1 MTERGAAPYLLM
13 AGAVACVSLGS
24 ILVRAAQAPALA
36 VSFQRVFL
44 ASALLTPFAA
54 RPALDSWPRLPLRRV
69 LLLAA
74 AGTALALHFAT
85 WIASLSYTTV
95 AASVLLVN
103 TAPLFSLAFARVFLG
118 ETADRSVLQATAVAL
133 AGAALIAAGDWTG
146 GAASL
151 TGVLLALAGAAT
163 LSVYHVVGRGLREAL
178 PLSAYVLAVWGTAAV
193 VLAGLAAAFRVP
205 LFAYPARTLGVF
217 FLLALVPTLCGHG
230 LVNRALRELPA
241 PTVGLFMLGEPIGA
255 ALLAFALFGE
265 VPSPLTLAGGALVLA
280 ALVRLV
286 RGVRT

>member
-1 MTERGAAPYLLM
+1 MTERGTAPYLLM
-13 AGAVACVSLGS
+13 TAAVACVSVGS
-24 ILVRAAQAPALA
+24 ILVRAAQAPPLA

-44 ASALLTPFAA
+44 ASLLLAPFAA
-54 RPALDSWPRLPLRRV
+54 RPAADAWPRLALRRA

-74 AGTALALHFAT
+74 AGAALALHFAT

-103 TAPLFSLAFARVFLG
+103 TAPLFSLALARVFLG
-118 ETADRSVLQATAVAL
+118 ERAGRSVLQATGAAL
-133 AGAALIAAGDWTG
+133 AGALLIAAGDWTG

-151 TGVLLALAGAAT
+151 TGVLLALAGAVT
-163 LSVYHVVGRGLREAL
+163 LSVYHVVGRGLRDSM
-178 PLSAYVLAVWGTAAV
+178 PLSAYVLAVWGTAAA
-193 VLAGLAAAFRVP
+193 VLAGLCALWSVP

-241 PTVGLFMLGEPIGA
+241 PTVGLFMLGEPLGA
-255 ALLAFALFGE
+255 AVLAFLLFGE
-265 VPSPLTLAGGALVLA
+265 VPSVPTVAGGALVLG
-280 ALVRLV
+280 ALAWLV
-286 RGVRT
+286 RGGRA